1 MFLFFHRESSP
12 RRFTT
17 ILSSLMSWGSISNL
31 LIIAQKIS
39 RPPCIA
45 PQQGYLL
52 YPTASTWV
60 QDTSMRRCQ
69 TRALFFLMSAVIFS
83 PPLQYL
89 RRYSHR
95 SRAWGAVGIYHFPM
109 SF

>member
-17 ILSSLMSWGSISNL
+17 VLSSLMSWGSISNL

-52 YPTASTWV
+52 YPTASEKNHDLPRPLRTTPGFQPSAANDFQKANSLSRTLWAPV
-60 QDTSMRRCQ
+60 YPSSARKTAVTS
-69 TRALFFLMSAVIFS
+69 A
-83 PPLQYL
+83 
-89 RRYSHR
+89 
-95 SRAWGAVGIYHFPM
+95 
-109 SF
+109 